1 MEKSQEQTNL
11 PARLSLPSPHRLH
24 RSPPPR
30 PNSPTPQPPPS
41 PTLVPTI
48 TPTPLPPTPVE
59 IIITATPEPTATALP
74 RTLTI
79 CMGAEPDTLYLYGGS
94 MLASANVLE
103 AIYDGP
109 IDTNGYSYQPVILEK
124 IPNLADG
131 DATIQPV
138 TVSAGD
144 PVLDADGNPVPLAEG
159 VIFRLSGCRAD
170 DCEQTYAG
178 GDVEMDQLSVSFT
191 LLAGLKWADGEP
203 LTAQDSVYS
212 FELASDPETPISTF
226 DIERTASYIALDAR
240 TVQWVGVPGFLD
252 ATYQTNFWHPLPEHI
267 WHDFT
272 ANELLYEDVSART
285 PLGWGPY
292 IIEEWEPGRYILLRR
307 NSNYFRAAEGLPKF
321 DTLIYR
327 FTGENSLGNLAKL
340 LSGECDLL
348 EQNAH
353 IDDMFAEFLE
363 LDEAGELQLITSP
376 GMAWEHLDFGIV
388 PLAYD
393 DGYQSTDR
401 PDFFGDPRTRQALA
415 MCLDRKAAADAIY
428 LRRTELAPSYVPASH
443 PLFNPDAAP
452 IPYNPEQGKRLLE
465 EIGWIDA
472 DDAPTTPRVAQGIP
486 HVPNGTPFSI
496 TYRTTTATVRQQ
508 TATLF
513 AENLAQCGVQVTLEF
528 TPPDE
533 YFTDGPEGLIFGR
546 AFDLAQ
552 FAWLAETIPSC
563 GLYLSEQIPGLNGE
577 NWSGNNVSGY
587 ASSVFDAA
595 CHRAL
600 ALLPGEPGYADAHRE
615 AQAIFAEDLPVIP
628 LYYRLKVGA
637 ARADFCGFA
646 LDPTARSDTW
656 NIEAFDFGV
665 GCN

>member
-1 MEKSQEQTNL
+1 MGLKWRNTMNKQIFPLLLLILVACT
-11 PARLSLPSPHRLH
+11 A
-24 RSPPPR
+24 
-30 PNSPTPQPPPS
+30 PTPQPTASPP
-41 PTLVPTI
+41 PLP
-48 TPTPLPPTPVE
+48 TPTQTTVPPTPVE

-79 CMGAEPDTLYLYGGS
+79 CMGAEPDTLYKYGGS

-109 IDTNGYSYQPVILEK
+109 IDTNGYSFQPVILEK
-124 IPNLADG
+124 IPSLADG
-131 DATIQPV
+131 DAIIQPV

-144 PVLDADGNPVPLAEG
+144 TVLDADGNPVPLAAG
-159 VIFRLSGCRAD
+159 VVFRPNGCRAD

-178 GDVEMDQLSVSFT
+178 GEVQMDQLSVPFT

-212 FELASDPETPISTF
+212 FELAGDPETPVSTF
-226 DIERTASYIALDAR
+226 DIERTASYTALDEQ
-240 TVQWVGVPGFLD
+240 TVQWIGVPGYLD
-252 ATYQTNFWHPLPEHI
+252 ATYMQNFWHPLPKHI
-267 WHDFT
+267 WSNYT
-272 ANELLYEDVSART
+272 AQELLEEEISNQT

-292 IIEEWEPGRYILLRR
+292 MIEEWEIGSHIRLRR
-307 NSNYFRAAEGLPKF
+307 NPHYFRANEGLPKF

-376 GMAWEHLDFGIV
+376 GTVWEHLDFGIV

-401 PDFFGDPRTRQALA
+401 PDFFGDVRTRQALA
-415 MCLDRKAAADAIY
+415 MCLDRKAVADAIY
-428 LRRTELAPSYVPASH
+428 LGRTELAPSYIPASH

-452 IPYNPEQGKRLLE
+452 IAYNPEQGKLLLD
-465 EIGWIDA
+465 EIGWL
-472 DDAPTTPRVAQGIP
+472 DDDGDPTTPRIAQGIP
-486 HVPNGTPFSI
+486 QVPDGTPFSI
-496 TYRTTTATVRQQ
+496 TYRTTTASQRQR
-508 TATLF
+508 TADLF
-513 AENLAQCGVQVTLEF
+513 AENLAQCGVQVILEF
-528 TPPDE
+528 TEAAE
-533 YFTDGPEGLIFGR
+533 YFADGPEGLIFGR

-552 FAWLAETIPSC
+552 FAWLAETIPAC

-577 NWSGNNVSGY
+577 NWLNNNPSGY
-587 ASSVFDAA
+587 ASPAFDEA
-595 CHRAL
+595 CRRAL
-600 ALLPGEPGYADAHRE
+600 ALLPGEPGYADAHYE
-615 AQAIFAEDLPVIP
+615 AQALFAADLPVIP

-637 ARADFCGFA
+637 ARADFCGFIY
-646 LDPTARSDTW
+646 DPTAQSDTW
-656 NIEAFDFGV
+656 NIEVFDYGK
-665 GCN
+665 GCK